1 MFNLLL
7 ISIFTLLRMAL
18 PVKKETACLLE
29 KEVDSSNPLS
39 QDRKVY

>member
-7 ISIFTLLRMAL
+7 INIFILLRMAL
-18 PVKKETACLLE
+18 PVKKETAHLLE
-29 KEVDSSNPLS
+29 KEVDSSNPVS